1 MRILVRLII
10 FPLAGQRQEVRLG
23 GGGSKVGKN
32 KARVILPSLFPP
44 NNDRPLKSTFGQKI

>member
-1 MRILVRLII
+1 MRILVRLVI

-23 GGGSKVGKN
+23 GGESKVGKN

-44 NNDRPLKSTFGQKI
+44 NSDGPLKSTFGQKI